1 MTFATPVAI
10 SVRGTA
16 ELVRH
21 LRASGS
27 TYAVWTF
34 DDRGTG
40 VSIAVR
46 RRTGTVNLVPAVG
59 GLRTDGVDFSEKI
72 IPLNLGV
79 VRSFSCVETD
89 PGVILFLVSDGQR
102 VREFTWRES
111 DNTVLSPPTDM
122 VVADIP
128 SVYRESGVN
137 RIFYVRDGAVYLRSP
152 TGSETE
158 ILNLSSSNPLDI
170 DIVSV
175 SALTSTARFAG
186 TQLISADLALR
197 MKPDAQT
204 LICYDMST
212 SELLTTEALPPSTVS
227 YWDMDS
233 AVTSQI
239 ADIVGGNTGSIIGT
253 QPTSVPG
260 KIGNARRFTNA
271 SGYYNIGN
279 PANLRLS
286 GDMSLSF
293 WIRPSDFSQR
303 VNPYNKAYG
312 GEGTVTIETDGYI
325 NFFYG
330 SAGSDN
336 NPYNG
341 YGSIERL
348 RLGDWQ
354 HCCVVRDLGNRV
366 VRWYFDG
373 QLVSSVTAHAAT
385 AAVSGNSVSIG
396 RGYTGQSIAG
406 DLDEIIVS
414 SAAWGP
420 ATVSGLYAKG
430 AAGQKANVSGP
441 GTAVVFNDTSG
452 ASRHGI
458 RSKMAI
464 PTQRGSSCS
473 SVWTPGSDVKVL
485 SSTTSFPTPA
495 AVTIEARMTPRGGTP
510 ADRTLFSTHI
520 GANSSGTR
528 LSGGMYLKLTAD
540 LRLVFGFETSTSTVE
555 YEQVDGVRP
564 APGRECH
571 LAVAHAFGSTAQ
583 TYLSVNGAVVPG
595 RWRAGNGSETIAP
608 LATVG
613 RVYLTSGDEI
623 AGLRV
628 SSVARPISFIRQHLR
643 GRS

>member
-1 MTFATPVAI
+1 MTFSIPAAI

-16 ELVRH
+16 EIVRH

-40 VSIAVR
+40 SSIAVR
-46 RRTGTVNLVPAVG
+46 RRTGTVTLVPAVG
-59 GLRTDGVDFSEKI
+59 GLRTDGADFSEKV

-79 VRSFSCVETD
+79 VRSFACVETD

-102 VREFTWRES
+102 IREFTWRES
-111 DNTVLSPPTDM
+111 DNVVLSPPAPL

-128 SVYRESGVN
+128 SAYRESGVN
-137 RIFYVRDGAVYLRSP
+137 RVFYVRDGVVYLRSP

-158 ILNLSSSNPLDI
+158 ILNLSSSSPLDI

-186 TQLISADLALR
+186 TQLIADDLALK
-197 MKPDAQT
+197 MKADAQT

-212 SELLTTEALPPSTVS
+212 SELLVTEALPPSTVS
-227 YWDMDS
+227 YWDMDG
-233 AVTSQI
+233 AVTSQVT
-239 ADIVGGNTGSIIGT
+239 DIVGGNTGNVIGSAAA
-253 QPTSVPG
+253 SVPG
-260 KIGNARRFTNA
+260 QIGNARRFTNA
-271 SGYYNIGN
+271 TGYYNVGN
-279 PANLRLS
+279 PVNLRIS

-293 WIRPSDFSQR
+293 WIRPSDFAQR

-312 GEGTVTIETDGYI
+312 GEGTVTVETDGYI

-348 RLGDWQ
+348 RVGSWQ

-366 VRWYFDG
+366 VRWYLDG
-373 QLVSSVTAHAAT
+373 QQVSSVTAHAAS

-396 RGYTGQSIAG
+396 RGYTGQSVAG
-406 DLDEIIVS
+406 DLDEIIIA
-414 SAAWGP
+414 SAAWSPQTIRGLYEKG
-420 ATVSGLYAKG
+420 VSGL
-430 AAGQKANVSGP
+430 KANVSGA
-441 GTAVVFNDTSG
+441 GSAVIFNDTSG
-452 ASRHGI
+452 SARHGI

-464 PTQRGSSCS
+464 VTASGSSCS
-473 SVWTPGSDVKVL
+473 SASTPTSDVNVL
-485 SSTTSFPTPA
+485 SGASSFPIPA
-495 AVTIEARMTPRGGTP
+495 AVTIEVRMTPRGGAA
-510 ADRTLFSTHI
+510 ADRNLFSTHI

-528 LSGGMYLKLTAD
+528 LPGGMYLRLTAD
-540 LRLVFGFETSTSTVE
+540 LRLVFGFETSTATVE

-564 APGRECH
+564 AYGRESH
-571 LAVAHAFGSTAQ
+571 LAVAHAFGSTSQ
-583 TYLSVNGAVVPG
+583 TYLSVNGAIVPG
-595 RWRAGNGSETIAP
+595 RWRSGNGSETVSP

-613 RVYLTSGDEI
+613 RVYLTPGDEI
-623 AGLRV
+623 TGLRV